1 MKLLSFILGTL
12 LAFSIQAKEKVLVVG
27 AGIIGSSISYHLA
40 KDSADV
46 TLIDMAGPASHASKG
61 TFAWLN
67 ASWAKQPQSYHSLN
81 QQSVKYWHQI
91 SSELSIPVK
100 WGGSLEWFGSAQRQQ
115 KLALQITEQ
124 AEWGEAAS
132 MLTPKQSVELE
143 PKVNFFNASAVA
155 YSANDGAVDPVLATK
170 QFIHAAQQ
178 LGAKTMFP
186 CTLEDIRNPNTAM
199 TSCGDIQ
206 FDKIILAVG
215 ANSTLIKKVAKVD
228 VPQRTT
234 PGIIVVTKPFK
245 TLVNRMIVAPGVHI
259 HQRLDGRIVLGE
271 QGGAPKTK
279 AHKQR
284 LAGRPNKYPSKEL
297 ALQHANRIIA
307 VAVQYLPEIKGVEVE
322 DVSIGWRPLPIDG
335 HPVLG
340 FSEQVENVYIATMH
354 SGVTLAPIVG
364 KLVAK
369 EVISNKPELQLQAY
383 RPNRE
388 FTNIKRY

>member
-1 MKLLSFILGTL
+1 MKRLSLLIATL
-12 LAFSIQAKEKVLVVG
+12 LIFSTHAKEKVLVVG
-27 AGIIGSSISYHLA
+27 AGIVGSSISYHLA
-40 KDSADV
+40 KNGAEV
-46 TLIDMAGPASHASKG
+46 TLIDKQGPASHASKG

-67 ASWAKQPQSYHSLN
+67 ASWAKQPQSYHLLN

-91 SSELSIPVK
+91 STELSIPVK
-100 WGGSLEWFGSAQRQQ
+100 WGGSLEWFGSEQRQK
-115 KLALQITEQ
+115 KLALQIAEQ
-124 AEWGEAAS
+124 AQWGEAAS
-132 MLTPKQSVELE
+132 MLTPKQSSKLE
-143 PKVNFFNASAVA
+143 PNVVFSNASAVA

-170 QFIHAAQQ
+170 RFIRSAEE

-186 CTLEDIRNPNTAM
+186 STLENITNQNTAM
-199 TSCGDIQ
+199 TSCGDIE
-206 FDKIILAVG
+206 FDKIVLAVG
-215 ANSTLIKKVAKVD
+215 ANSTLIKNIAKVD

-234 PGIIVVTKPFK
+234 PGVIVVTKPFK
-245 TLVNRMIVAPGVHI
+245 TIINRMIVAPSVHI
-259 HQRLDGRIVLGE
+259 HQRLDGRFVLGE
-271 QGGAPKTK
+271 QAGAPKTE

-284 LAGRPNKYPSKEL
+284 LAGRPNKYPSNEL

-307 VAVQYLPEIKGVEVE
+307 IAAQYLPEIKNVEVE

-354 SGVTLAPIVG
+354 SGVTLAPIIG

-369 EVISNKPELQLQAY
+369 EVISNKPESQLQAY
-383 RPNRE
+383 RPSRE